1 MKIENCIYSN
11 LEKTHIDC
19 LRNGLPF
26 TASLT
31 DPEQYGVDLYNAIVN
46 GEHGEVADFVPYTP
60 TQEELAFLIRSKRD
74 LLLSELDVI
83 VSNPIRWNS
92 FTDSKKQEFIDYR
105 QLLLDMPQQL
115 NFPFDVVYP
124 NLPFVGD

>member
-1 MKIENCIYSN
+1 MKIENCIYAN
-11 LEKTHIDC
+11 AEKTQIDC

-46 GEHGEVADFVPYTP
+46 GKYGEIADFVPYIP

-92 FTDSKKQEFIDYR
+92 FTNSKKQEFIDYR
-105 QLLLDMPQQL
+105 QLLLDVPKQI
-115 NFPFDVVYP
+115 NFPNSVLFP
-124 NLPFVGD
+124 EPPLIL